1 MFSKT
6 ILELNQDYKIRE
18 ESISNLTDTE
28 LVTRYTELL
37 SIRSSAFDMELCVFC
52 ISYIEHLIHCMS
64 FEMVQRFIEKCTV
77 CH

>member
-1 MFSKT
+1 MFGKT
-6 ILELNQDYKIRE
+6 ILELNQVFEIRE
-18 ESISNLTDTE
+18 ESISKLTDTE

-64 FEMVQRFIEKCTV
+64 SEMVQRFIGKCTV